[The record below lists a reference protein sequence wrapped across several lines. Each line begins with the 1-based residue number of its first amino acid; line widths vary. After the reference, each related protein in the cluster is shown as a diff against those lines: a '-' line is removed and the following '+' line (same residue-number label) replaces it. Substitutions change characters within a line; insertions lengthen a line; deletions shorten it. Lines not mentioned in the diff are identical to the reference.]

1 MRIGSIQTKVILTVM
16 GVLALSVAVL
26 IFFTLR
32 NQRSNLIDEK
42 LNNLV
47 TTNNIL
53 TSVIQN
59 LMLDGE
65 APLAVGTLT
74 DLQEIPEFETLEIYR
89 KNGEIAFSDYS
100 TLEEVNRNQD
110 MFEFSRTPRVDSKRM
125 ETKSF
130 QKVGDSNTP
139 LTVRDLENERMEYY
153 FPILNYQECRACH
166 GDDHFIRGIAYYRI
180 SLAGVFSRIEESRNT
195 LTLYNLA
202 IGVVVALLMILLMR
216 RLILNPVLHIGR
228 VVSRV
233 GEGDLDVKSTVKSRD
248 EIGTLSD
255 KINGMISGLEEKNR
269 LEVQNSVIEA
279 RNQENRKYLDNILE
293 GLLLLGKDYRISE
306 QYSSHLIT
314 LFGTEEVAG
323 VYFPDFIYPDEEE
336 QEEERRELEQ
346 FLKMLFE
353 NTSTDIDMILSIN
366 PLADKRL
373 QVSDK
378 EGGREIIVDANF
390 QRIYSAGEV
399 VNVMVIFEDKTEIVR
414 TQEQLEE
421 ERVRS
426 QSEVEHISSL
436 LQMGPEAFTE
446 FQEDAEKTL
455 GRLDGALEGAS
466 EGAPSAGTEKEGPS
480 AEEIASLLRDTHS
493 LKGSA
498 RYLGFKRFGEQAHAA
513 EEVLTAVRD
522 GRQSLPEATESL
534 REHTEEMREELKHSR
549 ELHERFARFAES
561 LGGGSGENA
570 PNRLTAFFD
579 QLEKMTKEIAE
590 ELGKEVQVV
599 TVSHVEDF
607 PYLKQ
612 LRTPL
617 IHMAR
622 NAVDHGVE
630 EDEYERLS
638 AEKPG
643 TATIRFEISAD
654 DKFYRVII
662 ADDGRGID
670 FEAVR
675 SKAAEK
681 GLIDPERE
689 YSDKQ
694 LLSLLFSSSFST
706 RSEANELSGR
716 GVGLDAVHEEVQRLG
731 GRITVATHRGRGT
744 KYTITLPAQRAGGGA

>member
-1 MRIGSIQTKVILTVM
+1 
-16 GVLALSVAVL
+16 
-26 IFFTLR
+26 
-32 NQRSNLIDEK
+32 
-42 LNNLV
+42 
-47 TTNNIL
+47 
-53 TSVIQN
+53 
-59 LMLDGE
+59 
-65 APLAVGTLT
+65 
-74 DLQEIPEFETLEIYR
+74 
-89 KNGEIAFSDYS
+89 
-100 TLEEVNRNQD
+100 
-110 MFEFSRTPRVDSKRM
+110 
-125 ETKSF
+125 
-130 QKVGDSNTP
+130 
-139 LTVRDLENERMEYY
+139 
-153 FPILNYQECRACH
+153 
-166 GDDHFIRGIAYYRI
+166 
-180 SLAGVFSRIEESRNT
+180 
-195 LTLYNLA
+195 
-202 IGVVVALLMILLMR
+202 MILLMR
-216 RLILNPVLHIGR
+216 RLILNPVLHIGQ

-233 GEGDLDVKSTVKSRD
+233 GEGDLDVKSTVRSRD
-248 EIGTLSD
+248 EIGSLSE
-255 KINGMISGLEEKNR
+255 KINEMISGLEEKNR
-269 LEVQNSVIEA
+269 LEIQNSVIEA

-323 VYFPDFIYPDEEE
+323 VYFPDFIYPDEEG
-336 QEEERRELEQ
+336 QAEERRELEQ

-373 QVSDK
+373 QVPGK
-378 EGGREIIVDANF
+378 EGDREIIVDANF

-399 VNVMVIFEDKTEIVR
+399 SNVMVIFEDKTEIVR

-421 ERVRS
+421 ERERS

-446 FQEDAEKTL
+446 FQEDAEKVL
-455 GRLDGALEGAS
+455 NRLDGALGKAQES
-466 EGAPSAGTEKEGPS
+466 GPS
-480 AEEIASLLRDTHS
+480 GEEIASLLRDSHS

-513 EEVLTAVRD
+513 EEILTAVRD
-522 GRQSLPEATESL
+522 GGQSMPEAAESL
-534 REHTEEMREELKHSR
+534 SEHIEAMRGELKHSR
-549 ELHERFARFAES
+549 ELHDRFARFAES
-561 LGGGSGENA
+561 LGGGSGEEA
-570 PNRLTAFFD
+570 PSRLTAFLD
-579 QLEKMTKEIAE
+579 QLEKMTKEIAG
-590 ELGKEVQVV
+590 ELGKEVKVV
-599 TVSHVEDF
+599 TVSRVEDF

-643 TATIRFEISAD
+643 TATIRFEVSGD

-675 SKAAEK
+675 KRAVEK
-681 GLIDPERE
+681 GLIDLERE
-689 YSDKQ
+689 YSDRQ

-744 KYTITLPAQRAGGGA
+744 KYTITLPARRAGGGA